1 MKIDKNSV
9 IGICSLLVFLISG
22 ITGISGG
29 VLKYVLFGF
38 LFFALAVGTFALMH
52 YVIEGKGAGRKAVYW
67 YWCDLAPFAVI
78 LAIAQLI
85 AGWDIYIVFYVLGI
99 LYLTVNEVFR
109 RIDRLGQTFSDPEL
123 YKPIAVGI
131 GSGLLY
137 VILAF
142 AGGSPV

>member
-52 YVIEGKGAGRKAVYW
+52 YVIEGKGSGRKAV
-67 YWCDLAPFAVI
+67 
-78 LAIAQLI
+78 
-85 AGWDIYIVFYVLGI
+85 
-99 LYLTVNEVFR
+99 
-109 RIDRLGQTFSDPEL
+109 
-123 YKPIAVGI
+123 
-131 GSGLLY
+131 
-137 VILAF
+137 
-142 AGGSPV
+142 